1 MVSYTRD
8 MLIKGIVAKEMI
20 DCTGEDYHKH
30 LKELYHKWEHESSET
45 LCKKYNELD
54 VSYTNLR
61 AHETGRKPVCRLLLE
76 KKKKYNS

>member
-1 MVSYTRD
+1 MIKFFVGYLSLKMVSYTRD

-45 LCKKYNELD
+45 LCKKYNQ
-54 VSYTNLR
+54 
-61 AHETGRKPVCRLLLE
+61 LE
-76 KKKKYNS
+76 DTSINVDSLTP